1 MGLIDWIS
9 FILPLF
15 FAGLIIGHWRQ
26 TKGSF
31 WKAFGL
37 TIDRRTPIEWLVGFV
52 IGGLVMFGIFAIE
65 WGLKAIR
72 VEGAAKPGEDFW
84 PWIAL
89 LFIVAFIE
97 ELLSRSFLLGGL
109 ILFLKG
115 NKWLAIALSAAFFGL
130 AHAANPGAT
139 IVSVFGNALGGVMYA
154 IAFLES
160 GRVWSAWGLHF
171 AWNFFQGSILG
182 FPVSGMTE
190 GGSIIQ
196 QIAVGPEIITGG
208 AYGPEAGLVGMAS
221 RFVVI
226 GLLYA
231 WFSWRKNIETD
242 NNT

>member
-9 FILPLF
+9 CILPLF
-15 FAGLIIGHWRQ
+15 FAGLIIGRWRQ

-31 WKAFGL
+31 WEAFGL
-37 TIDRRTPIEWLVGFV
+37 TIDRRMPLEWVVGFA
-52 IGGLVMFGIFAIE
+52 IGGLVMFGIFGIE

-72 VEGAAKPGEDFW
+72 IEGVAQPGEGFW
-84 PWIAL
+84 FWIVF
-89 LFIVAFIE
+89 LFVAAFIE
-97 ELLSRSFLLGGL
+97 ELLARSFLLGGL
-109 ILFLKG
+109 ILFLKD

-130 AHAANPGAT
+130 GHAANPNAS
-139 IVSVFGNALGGVMYA
+139 IISIIGNVLGGVMYA

-160 GRVWSAWGLHF
+160 GRIWLAWGLHF
-171 AWNFFQGSILG
+171 AWNFIQGSILG

-196 QIAVGPEIITGG
+196 QVAVGPEIITGG
-208 AYGPEAGLVGMAS
+208 AYGPEAGLVGMAF

-231 WFSWRKNIETD
+231 WFSWRKKSVSD
-242 NNT
+242 N